1 MPSATIVLVLCYILC
16 RTDLDRHRIAGRESA
31 WADIGPAVDQAP
43 LGGGPMWELFG
54 DSDYQF
60 RVVSAVRAPSG
71 GGLEVF
77 GLAEDGSVWQN
88 LSTTPSIDDWTGW
101 SLFGRR
107 PGSGRVFR
115 GRGNPGLV
123 SLGVNASWDGRLRV
137 SGAASDGGAWLNA
150 QTWAMDGWGG
160 WLRFGV
166 ISNWRRR
173 ISILPDGWARF
184 GDSAGLREVVVP
196 STGVSLMNVVF
207 GLSVDDAV
215 WINILDQVGHSE
227 RWRGWQEFG
236 DGSLRLS
243 ALAIGRPDDLTI
255 EAIGIRSDDNTVWRN
270 SAHVYDLDQW
280 SGWQPFGAPGDQFH
294 AVASL
299 RTGGPDGSESDVF
312 GLALDDT
319 VWRRAPGGN
328 AWARFGDPADLLS
341 TITPIWNNGGIAV
354 ALAGTGPDYS
364 TWHAD
369 LLPSGQWGPLQPFG
383 SPSVGLRQL
392 DFALDID
399 LRTHAFAI
407 DPNGAVWHKSQTTP
421 GTWPP
426 P

>member
-1 MPSATIVLVLCYILC
+1 
-16 RTDLDRHRIAGRESA
+16 
-31 WADIGPAVDQAP
+31 
-43 LGGGPMWELFG
+43 
-54 DSDYQF
+54 
-60 RVVSAVRAPSG
+60 
-71 GGLEVF
+71 
-77 GLAEDGSVWQN
+77 
-88 LSTTPSIDDWTGW
+88 
-101 SLFGRR
+101 
-107 PGSGRVFR
+107 
-115 GRGNPGLV
+115 V

-137 SGAASDGGAWLNA
+137 FGAASDGGAWLNA

-215 WINILDQVGHSE
+215 WINILDQVGHPE

-255 EAIGIRSDDNTVWRN
+255 EAIGVRSDDNTVWRN
-270 SAHVYDLDQW
+270 SAPVYDLDHW
-280 SGWQPFGAPGDQFH
+280 SGWQPFGAPSDQFH

-319 VWRRAPGGN
+319 VWRRAPGSN
-328 AWARFGDPADLLS
+328 AWVQFGDPANLLS
-341 TITPIWNNGGIAV
+341 TITPIWNNGGIAI

-369 LLPSGQWGPLQPFG
+369 LLPSGQWGPLQPFD
-383 SPSVGLRQL
+383 SSVGLRQL

-399 LRTHAFAI
+399 LRTHAFGI

>member
-1 MPSATIVLVLCYILC
+1 
-16 RTDLDRHRIAGRESA
+16 
-31 WADIGPAVDQAP
+31 
-43 LGGGPMWELFG
+43 MWELFG
-54 DSDYQF
+54 DSDQQF
-60 RVVSAVRAPSG
+60 RLVTAVRPPRG

-88 LSTTPSIDDWTGW
+88 LSTTPSVDDWTGW
-101 SLFGRR
+101 SLFGRQPD
-107 PGSGRVFR
+107 PGRRFPGRS
-115 GRGNPGLV
+115 NPGLV
-123 SLGVNASWDGRLRV
+123 SLGVNIAYDGRLRV
-137 SGAASDGGAWLNA
+137 FGAASDGSAWLNG
-150 QTWAMDGWGG
+150 QTWGMNGWAG

-166 ISNWRRR
+166 IANWRRR
-173 ISILPDGWARF
+173 FSVVPDGWARF
-184 GDSAGLREVVVP
+184 GASEGLREVVVP
-196 STGVSLMNVVF
+196 SIGAGLTNVVF
-207 GLSVDDAV
+207 GLGVDDAV
-215 WINILDQVGHSE
+215 WINILDHPEHPE

-236 DGSLRLS
+236 ERSVRVSTLT
-243 ALAIGRPDDLTI
+243 IGRPDDLTI
-255 EAIGIRSDDNTVWRN
+255 EAIGIRSDDSTVWRN
-270 SAHVYDLDQW
+270 SAHVYELDEW
-280 SGWQPFGAPGDQFH
+280 SGWQPFGAPSDRFH

-299 RTGGPDGSESDVF
+299 RTGGLDGSESDVF

-319 VWRRAPGGN
+319 IWRRAPGSN
-328 AWARFGDPADLLS
+328 AWVRFGDAGDLLS

-383 SPSVGLRQL
+383 SSSVGLRQL
-392 DFALDID
+392 DFTLDDD
-399 LRTHAFAI
+399 LRAHAFAI